1 MSKDIKIYQCEYI
14 WCRTSPK
21 ESDRINYHKP
31 LTDRWAAIIFVSL
44 PRMVKKPFLLCVRSQ
59 SFIPLRI
66 SKQAYIKH
74 QCWHVITQPDA
85 RAKMI
90 SLCMKRSNHDM
101 GSHKGSRNSFK
112 RIIIV
117 EFSMMFFIYSI
128 LTALF
133 IRRHIFWWFY
143 A

>member
-1 MSKDIKIYQCEYI
+1 
-14 WCRTSPK
+14 
-21 ESDRINYHKP
+21 
-31 LTDRWAAIIFVSL
+31 
-44 PRMVKKPFLLCVRSQ
+44 MVKKPFLLCVRSQ

-101 GSHKGSRNSFK
+101 GSHKGARKSCSIGPNNCRMFNDVFK
-112 RIIIV
+112 YGIPTGIIHTTTYFLMVICIV
-117 EFSMMFFIYSI
+117 Y
-128 LTALF
+128 
-133 IRRHIFWWFY
+133 IFM
-143 A
+143 